1 MKHRNH
7 VIPCVIIALIAIAF
21 LSTRGSISLGAGA
34 GVALL
39 LCPLVMGTMM
49 WLLMRRPGGSAANSG
64 HPQTS
69 VLEAPRSTSQRPL
82 DESNSPTALTNPST
96 WRQS

>member
-7 VIPCVIIALIAIAF
+7 MIPCVIIALIAIAF

-39 LCPLVMGTMM
+39 LCPLVMGTVM
-49 WLLMRRPGGSAANSG
+49 WLLMRRPDGSAPNSG
-64 HPQTS
+64 P
-69 VLEAPRSTSQRPL
+69 ASQRPRSASIDVERPL
-82 DESNSPTALTNPST
+82 DDSSAPTALTNPST

>member
-7 VIPCVIIALIAIAF
+7 MIPCVIIALIAIAF

-49 WLLMRRPGGSAANSG
+49 WLLMRRPD
-64 HPQTS
+64 
-69 VLEAPRSTSQRPL
+69 APRSTSQRPL
-82 DESNSPTALTNPST
+82 DESNSPTPLTNPST